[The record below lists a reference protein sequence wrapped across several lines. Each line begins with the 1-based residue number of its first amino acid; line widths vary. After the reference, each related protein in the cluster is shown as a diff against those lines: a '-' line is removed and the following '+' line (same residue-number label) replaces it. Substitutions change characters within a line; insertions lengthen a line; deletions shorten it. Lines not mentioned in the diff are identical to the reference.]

1 MKSVYQACV
10 SADIPGNCPRHKH
23 LRDPLQTSLLHCHW
37 QDASSDNGV
46 AAGRGGGR
54 TGWRKSQRWERDA
67 GNSFQYEDTQEGRP
81 HLVTSRE
88 GEGKLFMSGLYLWL
102 PGDMGAVIQPW
113 MVGPSLVKWVPVTFS
128 VTGQRSKY

>member
-1 MKSVYQACV
+1 MPAVTM
-10 SADIPGNCPRHKH
+10 GW
-23 LRDPLQTSLLHCHW
+23 LQ
-37 QDASSDNGV
+37 GEV
-46 AAGRGGGR
+46 GAGQGGGKAND
-54 TGWRKSQRWERDA
+54 RKEMLGTAFNMGTYSE
-67 GNSFQYEDTQEGRP
+67 ERP